1 MAEENQMYM
10 HVQVT
15 MLKYVTET
23 WRFPI
28 DKDVNPKKI
37 FEEIKKDPQQ
47 IWLDYDADL
56 WDSEDYDETIQSV
69 DNFEVDT

>member
-1 MAEENQMYM
+1 MTEENQMYM

-37 FEEIKKDPQQ
+37 FEEIKKDIKETRKYSQ
-47 IWLDYDADL
+47 IQTTWH
-56 WDSEDYDETIQSV
+56 QC
-69 DNFEVDT
+69 